1 MEAAAAAAC
10 PRTANPAA
18 PDDAGSADA
27 RSIQPIDPAAG
38 LNRRLTNGP
47 DCESLADADPV
58 RFTGQQEP
66 DGPPRSE
73 HSVQS
78 HSELPTSGGDGRWSS
93 DAGTTATAASTPRS
107 TETQPESLLTPIST
121 AAIPS
126 RNDARIAGQP
136 IWTGPVRSATIGGN
150 ARPKLHS
157 PLAAD
162 AAVRGSSKSHSN
174 AEPQPCLLRPTHA
187 EPTNGHADQPGYSV
201 RAGSRNAAA
210 TVLGPS
216 PANRLRPSGRSV
228 RTCANI
234 PIHLTPIGWVQHASA
249 ARRQPPAAGSTSA
262 TASSDTGTWS
272 NHAAAAAAIAS
283 TDAAPIAVRR

>member
-27 RSIQPIDPAAG
+27 RSNQPVDPAAG

-47 DCESLADADPV
+47 DCESLTDADPV

-78 HSELPTSGGDGRWSS
+78 HSELSTSGGDGRWSP
-93 DAGTTATAASTPRS
+93 DAGTTATAASSPRS
-107 TETQPESLLTPIST
+107 TKTQPESLLTPIST
-121 AAIPS
+121 AAISS

-136 IWTGPVRSATIGGN
+136 NRAGPVRPTTIGGN

-162 AAVRGSSKSHSN
+162 AAVRGSSKPHSN
-174 AEPQPCLLRPTHA
+174 AKPQSSLLRPTHA
-187 EPTNGHADQPGYSV
+187 EPTNGYAHQPGHGV
-201 RAGSRNAAA
+201 RASSRNSAA

-216 PANRLRPSGRSV
+216 PANGLRPSGRSV

-234 PIHLTPIGWVQHASA
+234 PIHLTTIGWLQYASA
-249 ARRQPPAAGSTSA
+249 ARRKPTAAGSTPA
-262 TASSDTGTWS
+262 TTSSDTGTKS
-272 NHAAAAAAIAS
+272 NHAAAAIAS
-283 TDAAPIAVRR
+283 ADAAPIAVRR